1 MRWKISDSFRP
12 FSNSISSDITLYWIP
27 FRIQEKKFE
36 FVSESAIFR
45 IVLTDSIRIV
55 LTEFFR
61 IKKIGTIKKNKFRR
75 KNRTTSLIQSVPWAG
90 HAVRTVSQPRV
101 RPTSSCIYAVT
112 NARMPL
118 CCHACCRSRMAI
130 PRDCEV
136 PLDRLAGLTRYH
148 APTPQGWGSCRSGV
162 FTPRERVYFT
172 ILVKL
177 YI

>member
-1 MRWKISDSFRP
+1 MVSDRFPIPYHRISP
-12 FSNSISSDITLYWIP
+12 FTKFVFVS
-27 FRIQEKKFE
+27 EKKKFE
-36 FVSESAIFR
+36 FVSKSTIFW
-45 IVLTDSIRIV
+45 IV

-61 IKKIGTIKKNKFRR
+61 IKKIGTIQKKKISDGNYP
-75 KNRTTSLIQSVPWAG
+75 NRTTSLIQSVPWAG

-112 NARMPL
+112 NARMPS

-148 APTPQGWGSCRSGV
+148 APTPQG
-162 FTPRERVYFT
+162 
-172 ILVKL
+172 
-177 YI
+177 

>member
-1 MRWKISDSFRP
+1 MANFNSFCIWQICP
-12 FSNSISSDITLYWIP
+12 NLVKNLLASSQFFGFPTAEINSIRKAECYLTT
-27 FRIQEKKFE
+27 
-36 FVSESAIFR
+36 
-45 IVLTDSIRIV
+45 VL
-55 LTEFFR
+55 
-61 IKKIGTIKKNKFRR
+61 GPP
-75 KNRTTSLIQSVPWAG
+75 NRTTSLIQSVPWAG

-112 NARMPL
+112 NARMPS